1 MEYVISNART
11 VTPNKYKT
19 ALRVSKVKSSLTLK
33 SLTTTGW
40 EYRWA
45 AVKAAHEQLDSI
57 KDMPLL
63 LSNDKAPRVY
73 HHSRSL
79 LTAVCDLEFIFELHL
94 LKVILLSTDALSL
107 YPQGKYIDVVVAQ
120 KQLIQQM
127 LFSKDVEMKI
137 LLIQF
142 EKYIKK

>member
-45 AVKAAHEQLDSI
+45 AVKAVHEQLDSI
-57 KDMPLL
+57 KDMLLL
-63 LSNDKAPRVY
+63 LSNDKTPRVY

-94 LKVILLSTDALSL
+94 LKVILLSTDALSVYL
-107 YPQGKYIDVVVAQ
+107 QGKYIDLVVAQ
-120 KQLIQQM
+120 KQLIQPWSYNTNRSNSVF
-127 LFSKDVEMKI
+127 LYLEI
-137 LLIQF
+137 
-142 EKYIKK
+142 Y